1 VSKLSKGNAAFAEI
15 KRCLGWDYAV
25 KSKTLL
31 VAPHREEKVRSSIA
45 AVIDQRRVGRSTWES
60 LVGQLRSLVP
70 GIPGSEGQFSLLQAA
85 LPGTGIRR
93 SGAGIGSCQ
102 TVVAHLYLDLLD
114 NPQPTLFEE
123 LVPGHPTHIG
133 ACDAA
138 KSGAGGVWFPYASQT
153 NQSDYDGEPLVWRLP
168 FPEEV
173 QNEMVSWNNPRGR
186 ITNSEDMETA
196 GTILHQDVLGDHAL
210 VAGETCHN
218 YSDNTPSVTWRTKGS
233 ATTTKATAA
242 LLRYTALH
250 RRRHQSRN
258 QYQHLSGDENYM
270 GDDASRLWN
279 LSDSEFLT

>member
-1 VSKLSKGNAAFAEI
+1 MPWVGLCSQIQN
-15 KRCLGWDYAV
+15 
-25 KSKTLL
+25 
-31 VAPHREEKVRSSIA
+31 VAHREEKVRSSIA

-60 LVGQLRSLVP
+60 LVGQFRSLVP

-85 LPGTGIRR
+85 L
-93 SGAGIGSCQ
+93 AQGSDGRVRVSKAVKQ
-102 TVVAHLYLDLLD
+102 QLHTFLDLLD

-153 NQSDYDGEPLVWRLP
+153 NQSDYEGEPLVWRLP

-173 QNEMVSWNNPRGR
+173 QNEMVSWNNPRSR
-186 ITNSEDMETA
+186 ITNLDMETA
-196 GTILHQDVLGDHAL
+196 GTILHQELLGDHAH

-218 YSDNTPSVTWRTKGS
+218 YSDNTPSVARRTKGS
-233 ATTTKATAA
+233 ATTTTKATAA

-258 QYQHLSGDENYM
+258 QYQHFSGDVNYM
-270 GDDASRLWN
+270 GDNASRLWN
-279 LSDSEFLT
+279 LSDSEFLTYFN